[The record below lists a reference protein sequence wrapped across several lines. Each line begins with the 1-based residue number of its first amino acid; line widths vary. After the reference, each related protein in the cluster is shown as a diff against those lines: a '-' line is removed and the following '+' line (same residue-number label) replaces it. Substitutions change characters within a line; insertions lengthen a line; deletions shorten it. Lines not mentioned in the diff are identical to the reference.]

1 MRENLNKKK
10 IILFGLIIFIICF
23 FFFIVLRKP
32 NRVDIRE
39 KMALNFQSRVDDIEN
54 LREININ
61 KFGWLQVQGTTVDVP
76 ILTTTNANG
85 DYSYGWISSNS
96 IGFKTRNVLIGHN
109 VLNVSNQPM
118 VNHSILTDFEDL
130 MAFVYYDF
138 AKENMYVSFT
148 KNGVDRTYVIYA
160 IGFYDYDYDNAEGLT
175 SDEEINQYIR
185 MVKENSIY
193 QYDVDVNHSDD
204 LLTIKTCTRYFG
216 NNEKQQFVIDARELR
231 KDEPPLKYRVK
242 KTNLYKEYKLVDS
255 YKKDNEV

>member
-1 MRENLNKKK
+1 M
-10 IILFGLIIFIICF
+10 
-23 FFFIVLRKP
+23 V
-32 NRVDIRE
+32 
-39 KMALNFQSRVDDIEN
+39 LNFQSRVDNIEN
-54 LREININ
+54 LKEININ

-76 ILTTTNANG
+76 ILTTANANG
-85 DYSYGWISSNS
+85 DYSHGWVSSNS

-148 KNGVDRTYVIYA
+148 KNGIDRIYVIYA

-175 SDEEINQYIR
+175 NDAEVDRYIQLA
-185 MVKENSIY
+185 KESSIY
-193 QYDVDVNHSDD
+193 QYDVDINHSDD

-216 NNEKQQFVIDARELR
+216 NDEKQQFVIDARELR
-231 KDEPPLKYRVK
+231 EDETPLKYHVK
-242 KTNLYKEYKLVDS
+242 KTKLYKEYQLVDS